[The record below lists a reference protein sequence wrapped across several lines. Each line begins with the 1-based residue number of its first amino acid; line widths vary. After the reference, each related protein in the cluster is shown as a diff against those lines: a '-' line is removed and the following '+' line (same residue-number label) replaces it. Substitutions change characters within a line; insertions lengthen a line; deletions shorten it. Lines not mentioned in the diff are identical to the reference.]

1 MAILTNPRNETDKSL
16 LRKRKMENN
25 APLKPPEFKRDEMGR
40 FERPGKTLSK
50 TAKPNKKLEDNRD
63 ANGHLQKGHPGLP
76 GAGRPPG
83 SLNRTTVQLKQ
94 AILDAAE
101 AAGGEEGMVGYL
113 KRLAIENSSA
123 FSGLLK
129 SVLPT
134 TLAAE
139 SDGGSHTEITFRR
152 IIVFPGGREETDETP
167 KQIAPPASHTLPSE
181 DEIEVVPS
189 EIKDLDA

>member
-1 MAILTNPRNETDKSL
+1 
-16 LRKRKMENN
+16 MENN
-25 APLKPPEFKRDEMGR
+25 APLKPPEFKRDDMGR

-50 TAKPNKKLEDNRD
+50 TAKPNKKIENNRD
-63 ANGHLQKGHPGLP
+63 ANGHLQKGHSGLP

-134 TLAAE
+134 TLTSE
-139 SDGGSHTEITFRR
+139 SDGGVGVQLVFRR
-152 IIVFPGGREETDETP
+152 EIVYPNGHVEIEGVTP
-167 KQIAPPASHTLPSE
+167 KALPVPDASHMLPSQS
-181 DEIEVVPS
+181 DPADDAND
-189 EIKDLDA
+189 IK

>member
-50 TAKPNKKLEDNRD
+50 TAKPNKKIEDNRD
-63 ANGHLQKGHPGLP
+63 ANGHLQKGHSGLP

-113 KRLAIENSSA
+113 RRLAIENSSA
-123 FSGLLK
+123 FSSLLGK
-129 SVLPT
+129 VLPS
-134 TLAAE
+134 TLAADAE
-139 SDGGSHTEITFRR
+139 STGGLGVQLVFRR
-152 IIVFPGGREETDETP
+152 EIVYPNGHVEIEGVTP
-167 KQIAPPASHTLPSE
+167 KALPAPDTSHTLPSSS
-181 DEIEVVPS
+181 DPIADP
-189 EIKDLDA
+189 

>member
-50 TAKPNKKLEDNRD
+50 TAKPNKKIEDNRD
-63 ANGHLQKGHPGLP
+63 ANGHLQKGHSGLP

-101 AAGGEEGMVGYL
+101 AAGGDEGMVGYL
-113 KRLAIENSSA
+113 SRLAVENSSA
-123 FSGLLK
+123 FASLLK

-134 TLAAE
+134 TLTAE
-139 SDGGSHTEITFRR
+139 SDGGQPVHLQFTRILVWPDGHKEIEG
-152 IIVFPGGREETDETP
+152 VTP
-167 KQIAPPASHTLPSE
+167 KQLPAPDVTERH
-181 DEIEVVPS
+181 IEPFPQG
-189 EIKDLDA
+189 DPR

>member
-1 MAILTNPRNETDKSL
+1 
-16 LRKRKMENN
+16 MENN
-25 APLKPPEFKRDEMGR
+25 APLKPPEYKRNELGQFD
-40 FERPGKTLSK
+40 RPGKTLSK

-63 ANGHLQKGHPGLP
+63 ANGHLQKGHSGLP

-113 KRLAIENSSA
+113 KRLAVENSSA
-123 FSGLLK
+123 FSSLLK

-134 TLAAE
+134 TLTSE
-139 SDGGSHTEITFRR
+139 SDGGVGVQLVFRR
-152 IIVFPGGREETDETP
+152 EIVYPNG
-167 KQIAPPASHTLPSE
+167 HV
-181 DEIEVVPS
+181 EIECVPPKLPAPGAS
-189 EIKDLDA
+189 QTD

>member
-1 MAILTNPRNETDKSL
+1 MKIDV
-16 LRKRKMENN
+16 
-25 APLKPPEFKRDEMGR
+25 PLKPPEYKRNELGQFD
-40 FERPGKTLSK
+40 RPGKTLSK
-50 TAKPNKKLEDNRD
+50 TAKPNKKIEDNRD
-63 ANGHLQKGHPGLP
+63 ANGHLQKGHSGLP

-123 FSGLLK
+123 FAGLLK
-129 SVLPT
+129 GVLPT

-139 SDGGSHTEITFRR
+139 TGGGESLQITFKR
-152 IIVFPGGREETDETP
+152 IIVYPGGREIEDQTP
-167 KQIAPPASHTLPSE
+167 KQILPPASHMLPRS
-181 DEIEVVPS
+181 DEIEV
-189 EIKDLDA
+189 EANDIKELDR

>member
-1 MAILTNPRNETDKSL
+1 MKIDV
-16 LRKRKMENN
+16 
-25 APLKPPEFKRDEMGR
+25 PLKRPEFKRDEMGR

-50 TAKPNKKLEDNRD
+50 TAKPNKKIEDNRD
-63 ANGHLQKGHPGLP
+63 ANGHLQKGHSGLP

-152 IIVFPGGREETDETP
+152 IIVYPGGREVENVTP
-167 KQIAPPASHTLPSE
+167 KQLPAPASHTLPRS
-181 DEIEVVPS
+181 DEIEV
-189 EIKDLDA
+189 EAKDIKELDR

>member
-1 MAILTNPRNETDKSL
+1 
-16 LRKRKMENN
+16 MENN
-25 APLKPPEFKRDEMGR
+25 APLKPPEYKRNELGQFD
-40 FERPGKTLSK
+40 RPGKTLSK
-50 TAKPNKKLEDNRD
+50 AAKPNKKLEDNRD

-152 IIVFPGGREETDETP
+152 IIVYPGGREVENVTP
-167 KQIAPPASHTLPSE
+167 KQLPAPASHTLPRS
-181 DEIEVVPS
+181 DEIEV
-189 EIKDLDA
+189 EAKDIKELDS

>member
-1 MAILTNPRNETDKSL
+1 MKID
-16 LRKRKMENN
+16 
-25 APLKPPEFKRDEMGR
+25 APLKPPEYKRNELGQFD
-40 FERPGKTLSK
+40 RPGKTLSK

-63 ANGHLQKGHPGLP
+63 ANGHLQKGHSGLP

-113 KRLAIENSSA
+113 KRLAVENSSA
-123 FSGLLK
+123 FSSLLK

-134 TLAAE
+134 TLTSE
-139 SDGGSHTEITFRR
+139 SDGGVGGVILFTRQIVYPSGHVEIE
-152 IIVFPGGREETDETP
+152 GQTP
-167 KQIAPPASHTLPSE
+167 KQLPAPASPTLPRDG
-181 DEIEVVPS
+181 DEEIWPS
-189 EIKDLDA
+189 DIK

>member
-1 MAILTNPRNETDKSL
+1 MPATFGKQQVVV
-16 LRKRKMENN
+16 KRAKMEID
-25 APLKPPEFKRDEMGR
+25 APLKPPEFRRNKLGQFD
-40 FERPGKTLSK
+40 RPGKTLSK
-50 TAKPNKKLEDNRD
+50 TAKPNKKIEDNRD
-63 ANGHLQKGHPGLP
+63 ANGHLQKGHSGLP

-113 KRLAIENSSA
+113 RRLAIENSSA

-152 IIVFPGGREETDETP
+152 IIVYPGGREEIENVTP
-167 KQIAPPASHTLPSE
+167 KQLPVPASHTLPSE
-181 DEIEVVPS
+181 DEIEVGPS